1 MPGFVDSTVK
11 DIDAR
16 LAELEGEVKKLQAA
30 RAALVGPTRG
40 PGRPRGSTTTRTTT
54 ARATPRRR
62 AGRGPGRPRGR
73 RGGGTRAA
81 QALELVKSRPGIT
94 IPEIASELKIEPNYL
109 YRVMPKLVEDG
120 QVKRDGQGWH
130 PAAA

>member
-30 RAALVGPTRG
+30 RAALVGSSRG
-40 PGRPRGSTTTRTTT
+40 PGRPRGSTTTT
-54 ARATPRRR
+54 RATPRRR

-81 QALELVKSRPGIT
+81 QALALVKSRPGIT

-109 YRVMPKLVEDG
+109 YRVMPALVKDG
-120 QVKRDGQGWH
+120 TVKRDGKGWS
-130 PAAA
+130 PA